1 MAGPH
6 SGRHRHRD
14 HALHRPALRA
24 RAARANG
31 RRNERHVG
39 GARLRSEP
47 GAHVVSHPQDLPLRD
62 QAAAIASGEHDAT
75 ELLRAT
81 LERIAERNGALNCV
95 VATFPEDSERML
107 AEAPDGPLKGVPVA
121 VKDQFQIPFRAPRDG
136 TAQEMAPAG
145 DSGIFR
151 GLRNA
156 GAVVVAVTNMHYLGG
171 GSTGIQSAYGP
182 VGNPWN
188 PAHVGGG
195 SSGGSASSVGARMV
209 GGSVGADGGGSIR
222 LPAGYCGVTGIKP
235 TFGAVPVDGNI
246 HGYLDLDAL
255 GPFAR
260 DSDGARILLAALM
273 AKELP
278 DGDASGL
285 PVGIPRFFW
294 DDVDPEVADACNS
307 ALDAAGWQR
316 RDVDID
322 YQEHVRI
329 ATALN
334 LVLPGIPEWPLAT
347 AETADPISRAYAKF
361 AALIPAHA
369 FVRVQRV
376 RSALRRSL
384 ASVFGDV
391 DLLALPSVPAPA
403 PPIENPTVTLPS
415 GDYPADSANVR
426 QSGLGNLTG
435 APGINVPV
443 GTHSGGLPI
452 GLQLM
457 STWQTEARL
466 LDAAKHIEQA
476 TSREF
481 VDAVPTTYL

>member
-1 MAGPH
+1 
-6 SGRHRHRD
+6 
-14 HALHRPALRA
+14 
-24 RAARANG
+24 
-31 RRNERHVG
+31 
-39 GARLRSEP
+39 
-47 GAHVVSHPQDLPLRD
+47 VSHPQDLTLRD
-62 QAAAIASGEHDAT
+62 QAAAIASGELDAT

-255 GPFAR
+255 GPFGR
-260 DSDGARILLAALM
+260 DSDDARMLLEALM
-273 AKELP
+273 ATQLP
-278 DGDASGL
+278 PGDASGL
-285 PVGIPRFFW
+285 SVGIPRFFW
-294 DDVDPEVADACNS
+294 DNVDPEVEQACNA

-316 RDVDID
+316 RDVDLEG
-322 YQEHVRI
+322 QEFVRI

-334 LVLPGIPEWPLAT
+334 LVLPGVPEWPD
-347 AETADPISRAYAKF
+347 EDPEDIDPVSRAYGKF
-361 AALIPAHA
+361 ARLLPAHA
-369 FVRVQRV
+369 LVRVQRV
-376 RSALRRSL
+376 RSLLRREL
-384 ASVFGDV
+384 ARVFGAV
-391 DLLALPSVPAPA
+391 DLLALPTVPAPA
-403 PPIENPTVTLPS
+403 PPIENPTVTLPD
-415 GDYPADSANVR
+415 GIEPADRANVR
-426 QSGLGNLTG
+426 QTGLGNLSGT
-435 APGINVPV
+435 PGINVPA
-443 GTHSGGLPI
+443 GLHSSGLPV

-457 STWQTEARL
+457 GAWGTEARL

-481 VDAVPTTYL
+481 VDAVPPNYL